1 MMTMTSLRTS
11 GITMFDCLKL
21 DEDNDE
27 AKQMRVLRSPVMY
40 SMARYLRAA
49 CKVGKCGST
58 NVCVDVLH
66 GILYDSGLLMHVYD
80 AAAPFLLC
88 FPLGVTYWH
97 LNVA

>member
-1 MMTMTSLRTS
+1 
-11 GITMFDCLKL
+11 MFVFLKL
-21 DEDNDE
+21 DKDNDE

-58 NVCVDVLH
+58 NVFVDVLH

-80 AAAPFLLC
+80 AGASFLPRFLLY
-88 FPLGVTYWH
+88 VTYWH
-97 LNVA
+97 LSVA